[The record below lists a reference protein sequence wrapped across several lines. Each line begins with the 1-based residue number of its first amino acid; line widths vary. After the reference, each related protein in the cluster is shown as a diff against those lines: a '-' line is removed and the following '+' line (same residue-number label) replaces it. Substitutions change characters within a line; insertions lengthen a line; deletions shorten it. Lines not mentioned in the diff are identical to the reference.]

1 MSAMASIL
9 SVLQSG
15 LPVLLSQFLVT
26 LVLLGLG
33 IFAYTW
39 LTPFHEWRLVRE
51 EGNIAAGVLVLG
63 TLIALSLPL
72 AATLASSLVVL
83 DIVVWGVVALVI
95 QLIAFVVASRLLRD
109 VRRMV
114 ENGNV
119 AAALVV
125 VGIQLAIAILN
136 AGAMA
141 G

>member
-1 MSAMASIL
+1 MSAMESIF

>member
-1 MSAMASIL
+1 MENIL
-9 SVLQSG
+9 PTLQSG
-15 LPVLLSQFLVT
+15 LPVLLGQLAVT
-26 LVLLGLG
+26 LLLLGVG
-33 IFAYTW
+33 IAVYMW
-39 LTPFHEWRLVRE
+39 VTPFNEPRLIRQGSV
-51 EGNIAAGVLVLG
+51 AAGIMVLG

-83 DIVVWGVVALVI
+83 DVLVWGLVALAI
-95 QLIAFVVASRLLRD
+95 QLLAFVLASRLMGDL
-109 VRRMV
+109 RRMI
-114 ENGNV
+114 EAGNV